1 MAQLTQR
8 AILNAFLNLLEQRPF
23 EKITVRDIVVECGIT
38 RNTFYY
44 HFEDVY
50 AVLKALLAADAKRAA
65 AQIGDSDKLADCFM
79 EAMSFVLE
87 HKKAAYHICRSSRK
101 DELLRCLEAEASA
114 VLIRYIDRLSEG
126 TGAKEE
132 DKTRLVS
139 FYRCALIGMLAE
151 WVESGMKTE
160 LVQEICTL
168 GVLMEDS
175 AKNALRISAGSS

>member
-65 AQIGDSDKLADCFM
+65 QQIGDSDKLEDCFM

-87 HKKAAYHICRSSRK
+87 HKMAAYHICRSARK

-114 VLIRYIDRLSEG
+114 VLIRYIDRMAEG
-126 TGAKEE
+126 IGVKEE
-132 DKTRLVS
+132 DKSRLVR
-139 FYRCALIGMLAE
+139 FYRSALIGTLVE

-160 LVQEICTL
+160 LISEIRRL
-168 GVLMEDS
+168 GILMEDS
-175 AKNALRISAGSS
+175 AKNALKISGGSS